1 MYNSGSRNK
10 PESDSLKMAI
20 QCFRER
26 KGYATMGSLKE
37 SGVHTRTLI
46 KLLDAGL
53 IVRIKPGLYRL
64 KELSDND
71 YVSYVD
77 VCMAVRTGVI
87 CLLSSADYYGLST
100 FTPKRVHVAIPH
112 GYKRQAVEFPPT
124 KFFMF
129 RERSYSL
136 GIETVDTEIGSFKIY
151 NREKTV
157 CDLFRMRKS
166 MGEDIAI
173 ESLKNYLVS
182 TNNNVVSLIKYAETL
197 HVQKLLL
204 PLIKGMV
211 NA

>member
-1 MYNSGSRNK
+1 M
-10 PESDSLKMAI
+10 KMAI

-64 KELSDND
+64 KELSDSN

>member
-1 MYNSGSRNK
+1 
-10 PESDSLKMAI
+10 LKRAI
-20 QCFRER
+20 ECFRER
-26 KGYATMGSLKE
+26 KGYATMSSLRE
-37 SGVHTRTLI
+37 SGVHTRTLA
-46 KLLDAGL
+46 KLLDDGL
-53 IVRIKPGLYRL
+53 VVRIKPGLYRL
-64 KELSDND
+64 EELSDND

-77 VCMAVRTGVI
+77 VCKAVRTGVI

-112 GYKRQAVEFPPT
+112 GYKRQAVEVPPT
-124 KFFMF
+124 RFFMF
-129 RERSYSL
+129 REKGYSV

-173 ESLKNYLVS
+173 ESLKNYLIS
-182 TNNNVVSLIKYAETL
+182 TNNNVSSLMKYAQTL
-197 HVQKLLL
+197 RVQNLIL